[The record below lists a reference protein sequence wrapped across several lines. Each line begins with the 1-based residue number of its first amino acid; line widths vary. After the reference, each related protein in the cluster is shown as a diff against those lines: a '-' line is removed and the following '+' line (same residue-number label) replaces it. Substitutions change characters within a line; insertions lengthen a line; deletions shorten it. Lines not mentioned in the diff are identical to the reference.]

1 MPKVWIKVA
10 LLNMLIAVSIGALLR
25 FAYVEEISWLAF
37 KNFLHAHSHVAML
50 GWVYLA
56 LYSFLVH
63 SFLPKDF
70 DLKKYNIL
78 FWFTQ
83 VSVMGMLIT
92 FPIMGYASWS
102 IGFSVMH
109 TLLSYVFIVFFLRDL
124 SKTKTPDNLPN
135 GLKKIS
141 PPISVWLVKSG
152 LFFMA
157 FSTLGLWGMG
167 PIMATGMQGEAVYY
181 MTIQFYLHFQFNG
194 WFIFTILA
202 LLFKFMEENGITIS
216 TKDSKRFFYLLS
228 ISCYLTYALAVT
240 WANPI
245 PLLFYIN
252 SSGVAIQLFALYFF
266 LKIMKE
272 TWTQLKTKIQ
282 FSSLLLFQLSFFSF
296 VFKILIQS
304 AVIIPA
310 IAVVG
315 YTIRNY
321 AMGFLHLMLIG
332 MVTLFLF
339 GFSGQIK
346 LIRLDTVFAK
356 IGIRVF
362 IVGFVLSEAVLFLQ
376 GTMFWGAMGFMP
388 FYYELLF
395 GVSALLPIGLF
406 LIITGQLQGV
416 LKNEKSTLL
425 EKPKSSSVRS

>member
-1 MPKVWIKVA
+1 MPKKWIIVA

-56 LYSFLVH
+56 LYTFLV
-63 SFLPKDF
+63 STFLPKDF

-83 VSVMGMLIT
+83 ISVLGMLVT

-109 TLLSYVFIVFFLRDL
+109 TLLSYIFVFFFLRDL
-124 SKTKTPDNLPN
+124 RKNKNINNNPFT
-135 GLKKIS
+135 IS
-141 PPISVWLVKSG
+141 NWFVKSS
-152 LFFMA
+152 LFFMV
-157 FSTLGLWGMG
+157 FSTFGLWGMG
-167 PIMATGMQGEAVYY
+167 PIMVSGMQGEAIYY

-194 WFIFTILA
+194 WFIFAILA
-202 LLFKFMEENGITIS
+202 LLFKFLETHHIS
-216 TKDSKRFFYLLS
+216 VNPQNAKRFFFFLS
-228 ISCYLTYALAVT
+228 ISCFLTYALAVT
-240 WANPI
+240 WANPLPI
-245 PLLFYIN
+245 LFYIN
-252 SSGVAIQLFALYFF
+252 SSGVILQLVALYFF
-266 LKIMKE
+266 IKIAKVVWKE
-272 TWTQLKTKIQ
+272 LQNKFQETPR
-282 FSSLLLFQLSFFSF
+282 LLFQLSLFSF

-339 GFSGQIK
+339 GFAAQMK
-346 LIRLDTVFAK
+346 LIRLDNILSK

-362 IVGFVLSEAVLFLQ
+362 IVGFILSETILFLQ

-388 FYYELLF
+388 YYYILLF
-395 GVSALLPIGLF
+395 GVSAMLPLGLL
-406 LIITGQLQGV
+406 LILSGQLK
-416 LKNEKSTLL
+416 LFSLDKTSN
-425 EKPKSSSVRS
+425 